1 MEAILAV
8 APRGLFNEIYRRFFR
23 DKMISTAK
31 HPVSNFVLQAFLAAT
46 KDQDH
51 ARARST
57 SCRKY
62 SERFFT
68 KSARASSRRRSRRA
82 HD

>member
-1 MEAILAV
+1 M

-31 HPVSNFVLQAFLAAT
+31 HPVSNFVQAFLAAT
-46 KDQDH
+46 KDQD
-51 ARARST
+51 RRTRSA
-57 SCRKY
+57 SCRKC